1 MDRHDYAAE
10 LIPISRSETT
20 VAGRPAYK
28 SITEAPGEVD
38 MAIVIVPA
46 PHVPAVL
53 ADCAA
58 KGVKAAQIISSGFAE
73 ESGAGGRDLQA
84 EIAAIAAASGMLVL
98 GPNSEGFANLQARLA
113 PTFSPV
119 IDHDGALDPPA
130 GSTSRRVAVIA
141 QSGGVG
147 FSFLDQG
154 AQRLGFQPCG
164 DDRQ

>member
-1 MDRHDYAAE
+1 MSAPTSFGGRDFRPLFHPRRFAVIGASSDLSSLRGRLVAVLDRQDDAPE
-10 LIPISRSETT
+10 LIPISRSEAT

-46 PHVPAVL
+46 RHVPAML

-113 PTFSPV
+113 PTF
-119 IDHDGALDPPA
+119 
-130 GSTSRRVAVIA
+130 
-141 QSGGVG
+141 
-147 FSFLDQG
+147 
-154 AQRLGFQPCG
+154 
-164 DDRQ
+164 